1 MENLAD
7 LGDLADL
14 AVLADKCPTM
24 VFANLTTL
32 YFKDCIIN
40 SDIKVH
46 SFQLFL
52 PLAQISGD
60 MFCESDPFYP
70 EWNVQHRIRSIV
82 YSVLQSEKYQT
93 SEIYGPETAK
103 TSQNP
108 AKFGTA
114 MYIAIQRHMY
124 IMFLY
129 GVQFMSF
136 VMLQPTLVLL
146 YTVYAFI
153 HHNQCGDWQHCSP
166 FHPTQGTGN
175 SPNLIMPGAVSSV
188 LHYILYNISITH
200 LHNTYYVVVLAG

>member
-60 MFCESDPFYP
+60 KFCESDPFY
-70 EWNVQHRIRSIV
+70 Q
-82 YSVLQSEKYQT
+82 Y
-93 SEIYGPETAK
+93 
-103 TSQNP
+103 
-108 AKFGTA
+108 
-114 MYIAIQRHMY
+114 
-124 IMFLY
+124 
-129 GVQFMSF
+129 
-136 VMLQPTLVLL
+136 
-146 YTVYAFI
+146 
-153 HHNQCGDWQHCSP
+153 CSP
-166 FHPTQGTGN
+166 K
-175 SPNLIMPGAVSSV
+175 
-188 LHYILYNISITH
+188 
-200 LHNTYYVVVLAG
+200 NTKFQKFMV

>member
-60 MFCESDPFYP
+60 KFCESDPFYP
-70 EWNVQHRIRSIV
+70 EWNV
-82 YSVLQSEKYQT
+82 
-93 SEIYGPETAK
+93 
-103 TSQNP
+103 
-108 AKFGTA
+108 
-114 MYIAIQRHMY
+114 
-124 IMFLY
+124 
-129 GVQFMSF
+129 
-136 VMLQPTLVLL
+136 
-146 YTVYAFI
+146 
-153 HHNQCGDWQHCSP
+153 
-166 FHPTQGTGN
+166 
-175 SPNLIMPGAVSSV
+175 
-188 LHYILYNISITH
+188 
-200 LHNTYYVVVLAG
+200 